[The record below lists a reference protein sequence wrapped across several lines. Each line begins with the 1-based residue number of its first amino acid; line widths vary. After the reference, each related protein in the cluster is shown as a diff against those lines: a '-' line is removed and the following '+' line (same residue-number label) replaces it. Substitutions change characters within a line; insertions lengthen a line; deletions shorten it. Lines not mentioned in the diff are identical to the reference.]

1 MKTSVRPRI
10 VTRDLPVIAKSP
22 TGIDGLDEVTFGGLP
37 QGRPTLLCGAAGCG
51 KTLFAM
57 TFLYNGAVAFNEPG
71 VFIAFE
77 EQPEDLIKNVGSLS
91 YDIERLI
98 EQNKIVVDH
107 IHLDRN
113 EIEEAGDYDLDGL
126 FIRIG
131 FAIDSIGA
139 KRVVID
145 TIETLF
151 GGLDNQAVL
160 RSELR
165 RLFEW
170 LKSKGVTAII
180 TGERGD
186 GTLTRYGLEEYVA
199 DCVILLDNRVH
210 DQLSTRRLRVVKY
223 RGTAHG
229 TNEYPF
235 IIDQEGITVM
245 PITSSGLAHDAW
257 TERVSTGIADLDD
270 MLEGQGY
277 YKGSSIL
284 VSGMAGSGKS
294 TVSAHFANSI
304 CQAGQR
310 CIYFALEE
318 SPQQIVRNMRSVGL
332 DLQQWVDRGLLRFSA
347 RRPNLYGLETH
358 LASMHRE
365 VKEFDPAAVVVDP
378 ISALMGAGVAGD
390 VHSMTL
396 RLIDFLKSRGVT
408 ALFTNL
414 GAGSAE
420 TATTEMQISSLTDT
434 WLLLYNR
441 ETNGEHN
448 RQLYLLKS
456 RGMAHSNQVRE
467 FLMSAGGISLREVYV
482 GPDGVLT
489 GSARLAQEAK
499 DRADRL
505 LRTQEVERRTREIVR
520 RRREIAA
527 QIETLQA
534 QLASEEGE
542 MELLN
547 LEGSA
552 REDQRAADRIAL
564 AQSRASRRAASSS
577 SKLMTS
583 GK

>member
-257 TERVSTGIADLDD
+257 TERVSTRIADLDD